1 MDKKLF
7 DYGLQETKLIDKI
20 NDYKDEYEYIDIIKE
35 HFISIAANLISNK
48 TDLNF
53 NETHYLVENNI
64 NSDFVKTIISQA
76 NSKNYD
82 MNKILKSLNYN
93 DKKETKDTV
102 KNGYTSYYDNYD
114 K

>member
-1 MDKKLF
+1 M
-7 DYGLQETKLIDKI
+7 
-20 NDYKDEYEYIDIIKE
+20 
-35 HFISIAANLISNK
+35 
-48 TDLNF
+48 
-53 NETHYLVENNI
+53 VENNI